1 MSDEL
6 KDFRYYADKA
16 EEYLDVYNELDGAYT
31 RQAAETLLRTA
42 AVYAELAK
50 AAPKV
55 EPEPVLPCNVGL
67 HGYREGMYD
76 GTSRPCIFVK
86 GHAGEHRTGDGVF
99 FTGLDNANFP
109 GLGGE

>member
-16 EEYLDVYNELDGAYT
+16 EAWL
-31 RQAAETLLRTA
+31 ETTWKESPGNDIGHSIDKA
-42 AVYAELAK
+42 TVYAELAK
-50 AAPKV
+50 AAPKA
-55 EPEPVLPCNVGL
+55 ESEPVLPCNVSL
-67 HGYREGMYD
+67 HGYLD
-76 GTSRPCIFVK
+76 GKYTGASKPCIFVK

-109 GLGGE
+109 GLGGK